1 MFGDLQYAWRQLR
14 KSPGFALTVVLTL
27 AIGIGANFPMFS
39 LMDAIVLRPLA
50 VPDLNRVMTVDEEQG
65 HGNYKQVSLANYEDW
80 KAQSRSFEDMVV
92 YRLSEMS
99 LTDGGGARSRAR
111 TIGNADIKGN
121 TGDREGWADAGDA
134 PAEEAGVSFV
144 PGSAFGVEDVNSLR
158 LAFSFVSTDEIRE
171 GVRRLATAVK
181 AVPA

>member
-27 AIGIGANFPMFS
+27 AIGIGANSAMFS

-99 LTDGGGARSRAR
+99 LTDGGGATQVVAASTSENFFSVLRAGPLMGR
-111 TIGNADIKGN
+111 GF
-121 TGDREGWADAGDA
+121 DASQA
-134 PAEEAGVSFV
+134 QEAKM
-144 PGSAFGVEDVNSLR
+144 R
-158 LAFSFVSTDEIRE
+158 
-171 GVRRLATAVK
+171 
-181 AVPA
+181 